1 MALIMNREEQERNG
15 EPQIEVYPRKDSFSV
30 EYDRNFWK
38 KVIKLNCTVIFSSE
52 KQVCNTGSNLS

>member
-1 MALIMNREEQERNG
+1 MALIMKREEQERNC